1 VPHSRARRTVGSEL
15 GQLGCCGD
23 VENQAAIRNDLPLD
37 DLKLVGTALHF
48 PLRRRSSPS
57 LGVSTDLKQVHYGSE
72 CCPLGTFF
80 PGGEVAG
87 LLVGE
92 LVYIYAH
99 SLELEAGD
107 LAVYLLG
114 QWIYLVLELPLVVE

>member
-1 VPHSRARRTVGSEL
+1 VPHSRARRTVGPEL

-23 VENQAAIRNDLPLD
+23 VDNHAAVRNDFLLD
-37 DLKLVGTALHF
+37 DLKLAGTALHF
-48 PLRRRSSPS
+48 PLRRRSPPS
-57 LGVSTDLKQVHYGSE
+57 LGVSTDLKQVRCGSK
-72 CCPLGTFF
+72 CCPLGTFL

-92 LVYIYAH
+92 LVYFYAH

-114 QWIYLVLELPLVVE
+114 Q